1 MLNDRKRKILQ
12 IIIEDYIETAEPV
25 GSRTIARKHNLGL
38 SPATIRNEM
47 SDLELLG
54 YLEQPH
60 TSAGR
65 VPSTRRADGKRQG
78 ADQQLVQRTHPQ
90 HG

>member
-54 YLEQPH
+54 YLEQPI
-60 TSAGR
+60 
-65 VPSTRRADGKRQG
+65 PRQG
-78 ADQQLVQRTHPQ
+78 VFLLRRHTACMLIPWWIP
-90 HG
+90 

>member
-38 SPATIRNEM
+38 SPAREPLPANIIW
-47 SDLELLG
+47 D
-54 YLEQPH
+54 
-60 TSAGR
+60 
-65 VPSTRRADGKRQG
+65 
-78 ADQQLVQRTHPQ
+78 
-90 HG
+90 